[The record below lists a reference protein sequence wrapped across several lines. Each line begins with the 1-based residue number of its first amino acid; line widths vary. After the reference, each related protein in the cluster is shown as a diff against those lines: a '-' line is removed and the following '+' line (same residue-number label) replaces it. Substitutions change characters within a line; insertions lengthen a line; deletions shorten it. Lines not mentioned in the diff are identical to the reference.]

1 VVLMSR
7 PGEDGLYTLSNR
19 QGMHVL
25 VSAHGATLVSWL
37 TADRD
42 GRMADILLGYPDRV
56 GYEDNSTA
64 YFGALVGRW
73 ANRIADARF
82 TLEGVEYQ
90 LDPNDRGNHLHGGG
104 TGFHR
109 ADWSV
114 AQDASGL
121 TMTLE
126 SPAGEGGYPGNLKV
140 SVRYELND
148 DGALS
153 INYEATT
160 DAPTPVNLT
169 SHPYFNLSGSGNI
182 GDHLLTITADEYL
195 PIDPNGIPLGVE
207 SVDGTPFDFRQPA
220 AIGPRLRLEEQLKNK
235 QMKDALGFDHCY
247 RLRGGRSAEP
257 REVARVFDPAS
268 RRTLTVSTTE
278 PGLQFY
284 SGNYLEGVIGRRA
297 EPYAIHDGFCL
308 EAQAFPDQVNGAD
321 AEAVILRPGQVYR
334 QTTIYRLGV

>member
-1 VVLMSR
+1 MSR

-25 VSAHGATLVSWL
+25 VSARGATLVSWL
-37 TADRD
+37 TPDRD
-42 GRMADILLGYPDRV
+42 GRMADVLLGYPDRD
-56 GYEDNSTA
+56 GYQDNSTA

-73 ANRIADARF
+73 ANRIDGARF
-82 TLEGVEYQ
+82 KLDGVDYE

-104 TGFHR
+104 TGFHK
-109 ADWSV
+109 AEWTV
-114 AQDASGL
+114 KQDDIGL
-121 TMTLE
+121 TLTLE
-126 SPAGEGGYPGNLKV
+126 SPAGEGGYPGTLQV
-140 SVRYELND
+140 AVRYELTD

-153 INYEATT
+153 IRYEATT

-169 SHPYFNLSGSGNI
+169 SHPYFNLNGGVSDI
-182 GDHLLTITADEYL
+182 GDHLLTIAADDYL
-195 PIDPNGIPLGVE
+195 PIDPTGIPLGVE
-207 SVDGTPFDFRQPA
+207 PVDGTPFDFRQPA
-220 AIGPRLRLEEQLKNK
+220 ALGPRLRLEEQLKNK

-247 RLRGGRSAEP
+247 SLRGGRTAEP
-257 REVARVFDPAS
+257 REVARVFDPAT

-284 SGNYLEGVIGRRA
+284 SGNYLEGVIGRGA

-334 QTTIYRLGV
+334 QTTIYRLAV

>member
-1 VVLMSR
+1 MSR

-25 VSAHGATLVSWL
+25 VSARGATLVSWL
-37 TADRD
+37 TPDRD
-42 GRMADILLGYPDRV
+42 GRMADVLLGYPDRD
-56 GYEDNSTA
+56 GYQDNSTA

-73 ANRIADARF
+73 ANRIDGARF
-82 TLEGVEYQ
+82 KLDGVDYE
-90 LDPNDRGNHLHGGG
+90 LDPNDRGNHLHGGC
-104 TGFHR
+104 TGFHK
-109 ADWSV
+109 AEWAV
-114 AQDASGL
+114 KQDDIGL
-121 TMTLE
+121 TLTLE
-126 SPAGEGGYPGNLKV
+126 SPAGEGGYPGTLQV
-140 SVRYELND
+140 AVRYELTD

-153 INYEATT
+153 IRYEATT

-169 SHPYFNLSGSGNI
+169 SHPYFNLNGGVSDI
-182 GDHLLTITADEYL
+182 GDHLLTIAADDYL
-195 PIDPNGIPLGVE
+195 PIDPTGIPLGVE
-207 SVDGTPFDFRQPA
+207 PVAGTPFDFRQPA
-220 AIGPRLRLEEQLKNK
+220 ALGPRLRLEEQLKNK

-247 RLRGGRSAEP
+247 SLRGGRTAEP
-257 REVARVFDPAS
+257 REVARVFDPAT

-284 SGNYLEGVIGRRA
+284 SGNYLEGVIGRGA

-334 QTTIYRLGV
+334 QTTIYRLAV